1 MFIFNCNYALFKIKV
16 VDKTTPSLQ
25 FEGFESSDGLDALS
39 KALVDDCNQES
50 ELTLVHPKVAS
61 KKYER
66 RHVLPACYGFASLT
80 VGRYQTNN
88 DFASVM
94 INLASQNYPP
104 YMVVMNYKK
113 AFPNP
118 NVLTSMMANALN
130 SKMDNTEVTFEPWV
144 PAEGEK
150 VCWGADC
157 IGTFAV
163 CNKASTDVE
172 KKTFGYE
179 QVKKKQAKRKLS
191 DFGSCIKEGLEDKV
205 DHWIRKE
212 IKGMTEPID
221 MMRPMRAFME
231 LKMFKKKPPFEV
243 FTAHYHKEGMIG
255 ISSYNGYMYTK
266 NNKYSEDDEYV
277 DTKRRIKKD
286 FGLD

>member
-25 FEGFESSDGLDALS
+25 FEGFESSDGLDALC
-39 KALVDDCNQES
+39 KALVDDCNQEG

-179 QVKKKQAKRKLS
+179 QVKKKLAKRKTD
-191 DFGSCIKEGLEDKV
+191 DFREYICHKDKDLVIRLIREAVKNLKGSKDIARVIRFLQDKKVITRPTFLAFISEFKELEGKISVSRFNYYTNPVNSPYDNDPQYDGLYE
-205 DHWIRKE
+205 
-212 IKGMTEPID
+212 T
-221 MMRPMRAFME
+221 
-231 LKMFKKKPPFEV
+231 
-243 FTAHYHKEGMIG
+243 
-255 ISSYNGYMYTK
+255 
-266 NNKYSEDDEYV
+266 
-277 DTKRRIKKD
+277 
-286 FGLD
+286 FGALITT

>member
-1 MFIFNCNYALFKIKV
+1 MLKFSCNYALFKIKV
-16 VDKTTPSLQ
+16 VDKTTPLL
-25 FEGFESSDGLDALS
+25 FEGLTSSDGCDALC

-231 LKMFKKKPPFEV
+231 F
-243 FTAHYHKEGMIG
+243 YHKEGMIG

-266 NNKYSEDDEYV
+266 NNKYSDDDEYV
-277 DTKRRIKKD
+277 DTKRRIKKE